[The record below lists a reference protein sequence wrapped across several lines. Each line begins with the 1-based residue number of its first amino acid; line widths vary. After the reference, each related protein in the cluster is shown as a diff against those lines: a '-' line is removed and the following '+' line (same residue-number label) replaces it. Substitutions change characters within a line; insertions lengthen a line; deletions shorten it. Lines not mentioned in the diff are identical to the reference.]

1 LFLVCRSAFFLR
13 NPYKTPAV
21 SGLGFTVTV
30 RLCGRIIAK
39 PTRKIPYAASTPN
52 AIDPNV
58 AHTNITKFN
67 TSAMISLSS
76 LLNKI
81 YQRLLSDVSANS
93 ARRTQ
98 T

>member
-1 LFLVCRSAFFLR
+1 
-13 NPYKTPAV
+13 
-21 SGLGFTVTV
+21 V

-39 PTRKIPYAASTPN
+39 PTRKIPYAANTPN
-52 AIDPNV
+52 AIDPN
-58 AHTNITKFN
+58 AAQTNITKFN

-81 YQRLLSDVSANS
+81 YQRLLSNVSANS
-93 ARRTQ
+93 ANKTQ